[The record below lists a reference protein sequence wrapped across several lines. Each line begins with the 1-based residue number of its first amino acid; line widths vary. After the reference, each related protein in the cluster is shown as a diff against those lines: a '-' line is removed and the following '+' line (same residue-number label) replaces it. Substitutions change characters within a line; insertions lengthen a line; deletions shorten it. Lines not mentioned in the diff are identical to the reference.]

1 MEQPYI
7 VGIGGAN
14 LDICGRCSQ
23 QPQLHD
29 SNVGRIHLSTG
40 GVCRN
45 ICENAVRMGCRAMLI
60 SAVGDDAN
68 GRILLDSCKACGL
81 DISCV
86 STIKGAR
93 TGTYLSLHGPD
104 GDMLTAVND
113 MEILS
118 CLMPQLLERFA
129 PVPEGAAAILIDAN
143 LPPETIQWICD
154 TYGGRTPIFAD
165 AVSCVK
171 APRLRPVLD
180 RLHTFKPNLME
191 AQLLT
196 GGDSAEECARRLRE
210 LGVQNVCVSAGSRGV
225 YYSGEGEAF
234 WARPQP
240 IKLAANAT
248 GAGDCLMGG
257 LLAGF
262 VAGMP
267 LRERVRFAV
276 TASVLTVQSADTIR
290 KDLSKQLIFDSIEE
304 CMIV

>member
-14 LDICGRCSQ
+14 LDICGSSGQ
-23 QPQLHD
+23 ALQLHD
-29 SNVGRIHLSTG
+29 SNIGRIHLSAG

-45 ICENAVRMGCRAMLI
+45 ICENAVRMGSRAVLI

-68 GRILLDSCKACGL
+68 GRILLESCKACGL

-86 STIKGAR
+86 STISGQR

-118 CLMPQLLERFA
+118 CLTPGLLAHFST
-129 PVPEGAAAILIDAN
+129 VLEGAAAILIDAN
-143 LPPETIQWICD
+143 LPPETIHWICG
-154 TYGGRTPIFAD
+154 TYGGNTPIFAD

-171 APRLRPVLD
+171 APRLLPVLD

-196 GGDSAEECARRLRE
+196 GGDTAETCAQRLRE
-210 LGVQNVCVSAGSRGV
+210 LGVKNVCVSVGSRGV
-225 YYSGEGEAF
+225 YYSGEGDAF
-234 WARPQP
+234 WMRPRP
-240 IKLAANAT
+240 VKLAANAT
-248 GAGDCLMGG
+248 GAGDCLMGA

-262 VAGMP
+262 MAGMS

-290 KDLSKQLIFDSIEE
+290 KDLSKQLILDSIEE